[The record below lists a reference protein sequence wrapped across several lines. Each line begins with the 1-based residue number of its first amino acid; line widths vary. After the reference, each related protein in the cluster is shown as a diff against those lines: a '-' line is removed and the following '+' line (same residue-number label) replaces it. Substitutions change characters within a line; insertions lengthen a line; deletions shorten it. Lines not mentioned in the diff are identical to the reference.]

1 MSSQKTSG
9 EFKTLDN
16 PVFGTI
22 PNFLLNDD
30 KLKFPETVL
39 NDFLQSI
46 FMIETFHHHG
56 NSSPWMVAGIDGCEG
71 AEGHII
77 RTLTVLSWAG

>member
-16 PVFGTI
+16 PLFGTI
-22 PNFLLNDD
+22 PNSLLNDD

-56 NSSPWMVAGIDGCEG
+56 NSSPWVVAGIDGGEG